1 MDSDKNET
9 RREWPKNR
17 LKMKKNMKK
26 QKKTAKGKMQ
36 KKNPKKQKAPFF
48 PLKFGKLGFL
58 LIFLKNAT
66 DV

>member
-36 KKNPKKQKAPFF
+36 KKKPQKT
-48 PLKFGKLGFL
+48 KGT
-58 LIFLKNAT
+58 IFSSQIW
-66 DV
+66 